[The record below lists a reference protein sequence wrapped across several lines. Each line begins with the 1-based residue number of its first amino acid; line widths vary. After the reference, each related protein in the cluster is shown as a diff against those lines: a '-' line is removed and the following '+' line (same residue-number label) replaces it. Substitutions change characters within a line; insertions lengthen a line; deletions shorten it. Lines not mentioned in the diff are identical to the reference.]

1 MKVFIVH
8 DGKTRQQ
15 VDDYLAEQTSTKK
28 VTVSGVRS
36 KRSLSQNGLY
46 QIWLK
51 QMGQVWGYAGKDELE
66 YLSEELLKL
75 LTDTKHIRILGKTRE
90 VPVKTTSQMT
100 IEEMQEYMELVLRF
114 ASTQGIVL
122 ETQK

>member
-1 MKVFIVH
+1 
-8 DGKTRQQ
+8 
-15 VDDYLAEQTSTKK
+15 
-28 VTVSGVRS
+28 
-36 KRSLSQNGLY
+36 
-46 QIWLK
+46 
-51 QMGQVWGYAGKDELE
+51 MGQVWGYAGKDELE

>member
-8 DGKTRQQ
+8 DQKTRQQ
-15 VDDYLAEQTSTKK
+15 VNDYLANQTSSKK

-46 QIWLK
+46 QLFLK
-51 QMGQVWGYAGKDELE
+51 QMGAEWGYAGKDDLE

-75 LTDTKHIRILGKTRE
+75 LTETKFISDLGKTRE
-90 VPVKTTSQMT
+90 VPVKTTSKMT
-100 IEEMQEYMELVLRF
+100 IEEMQDYLDLVVRF
-114 ASTQGIVL
+114 ASNQGIVL
-122 ETQK
+122 ETEK